1 MRKLLALPLL
11 WTCFILQGQ
20 GNSQELLNK
29 GLQKFPIERGKVEY
43 SISGNATG
51 KATLYFD
58 RYGWR
63 SVLITEM
70 TMKQFGVESAESSKE
85 LWDGDFWF
93 KVDLKTNKG
102 TKKQDDRWS
111 QLVRYKEP
119 SEVPGILFTNDEGVN
134 AGPELLLEKGT
145 TRWLFPKGIVQSLN
159 EWSGI
164 TLRTTKKL
172 PGLIYEITAITL
184 SENPEIDPRVF
195 ELPESVVWN

>member
-1 MRKLLALPLL
+1 MKKLLVLPLL
-11 WTCFILQGQ
+11 WTCITLHGQ
-20 GNSQELLNK
+20 GNSQELLDR
-29 GLQKFPIERGKVEY
+29 GLLKFPIERGKVEY
-43 SISGNATG
+43 VITGNATG

-93 KVDLKTNKG
+93 KADLKTNKG
-102 TKKQDDRWS
+102 AKKQDDRWS

-119 SEVPGILFTNDEGVN
+119 AAVPGILFTNDGGVN
-134 AGPELLLEKGT
+134 AGTELLLEKET
-145 TRWLFPKGIVQSLN
+145 IRWLFPKGIVQSLN
-159 EWSGI
+159 EWGGI

-172 PGLIYEITAITL
+172 PGLVYEITAITL
-184 SENPEIDPRVF
+184 SENQEIDPKVF
-195 ELPESVVWN
+195 ELPESVVWD